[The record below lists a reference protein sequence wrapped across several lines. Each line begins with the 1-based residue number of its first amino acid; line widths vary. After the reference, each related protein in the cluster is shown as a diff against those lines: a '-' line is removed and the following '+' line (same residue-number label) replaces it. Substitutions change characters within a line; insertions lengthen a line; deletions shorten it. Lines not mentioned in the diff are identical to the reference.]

1 MEKKDCRILFS
12 VIIYFALIGNLA
24 SQNTTAR
31 FLLWHPSA
39 RSIALGGS
47 GTALIDNDFS
57 VFYNPAGMAY
67 EKRIKLFSSYGQPF
81 PFFKNTQYAFSGMTV
96 GTRIGTIGIA
106 INQYWRE
113 SQQRTGQFGELLGGF
128 GENYGI
134 MNPLHW
140 KGSLSF
146 AALIKPNTAIGLNI
160 NLLHMELAKIGAG
173 SEKNQ
178 GINNSIIFDCG
189 FIINRILPFSTILL
203 ALLGAFLNLYVSSTP
218 NVLGLRILAM
228 SKYLNS

>member
-1 MEKKDCRILFS
+1 MRKKESRILFS
-12 VIIYFALIGNLA
+12 IFIYFTLIGNLV

-81 PFFKNTQYAFSGMTV
+81 PFFENTQYAYSGVAV
-96 GTRIGTIGIA
+96 GTSIGTFGIA
-106 INQYWRE
+106 INQFWRE

-128 GENYGI
+128 GEDDGL
-134 MNPLHW
+134 MDPLHW

-146 AALIKPNTAIGLNI
+146 AAIIKPNTAIGMSI

-173 SEKNQ
+173 SEKNGQ
-178 GINNSIIFDCG
+178 
-189 FIINRILPFSTILL
+189 
-203 ALLGAFLNLYVSSTP
+203 
-218 NVLGLRILAM
+218 VLKVL
-228 SKYLNS
+228 